1 MNISTQI
8 DKDEE
13 KTKERMGGW
22 ATSTWKVYP
31 GCLRTLPGAPSFSRT
46 LRKGWVIAGN
56 WGQTGHFPFF
66 LTGNWGTFRLSP
78 VFPHVCGLRPAGD
91 APIDSVL
98 VKVETSSIVCVYTA
112 NVRC

>member
-31 GCLRTLPGAPSFSRT
+31 GCLRTLPEITGGAPLLASFRESLPSALAGPLAYT
-46 LRKGWVIAGN
+46 HLNKKSEGKGLQFSFYGVWVGN
-56 WGQTGHFPFF
+56 
-66 LTGNWGTFRLSP
+66 S
-78 VFPHVCGLRPAGD
+78 GD
-91 APIDSVL
+91 H
-98 VKVETSSIVCVYTA
+98 
-112 NVRC
+112 